1 MLKNF
6 IISLLLVVSICTS
19 VASGIF
25 YHRLVEVRQQLNTV
39 RVEYAAAQDKQS
51 ELRDIVR
58 GTNEVLSESFNTL
71 SGVRKQ
77 ITAIRESYEKMEN
90 LLYNTGNNDSVDN
103 NTTNLQN

>member
-6 IISLLLVVSICTS
+6 IISFLLVISICAS
-19 VASGIF
+19 IASGVF
-25 YHRLVEVRQQLNTV
+25 YYRLVKTRQQLESI

-71 SGVRKQ
+71 SGIRSQ
-77 ITAIRESYEKMEN
+77 IAAIRSSYEAMEN
-90 LLYNTGNNDSVDN
+90 ILSDN
-103 NTTNLQN
+103 NVNSDK